1 MIEDEIKWIAS
12 TLTAEAVMIQA
23 RQRIAQAEEWAPLFE
38 IGDID
43 TAAEALRVAS
53 IVADNSSIRESCEN
67 LLVSRKQQGIDVS
80 LPFVGHGSFQ
90 PMHAG
95 LKFGSD
101 FVHFVCQA
109 IVCVQALRDKLVE
122 LTRKRS

>member
-12 TLTAEAVMIQA
+12 MSTAEAVMIQA

-53 IVADNSSIRESCEN
+53 IVADNSSESYEN
-67 LLVSRKQQGIDVS
+67 LLVSCKQQGIDVS
-80 LPFVGHGSFQ
+80 LPFFGHGSFQ

-109 IVCVQALRDKLVE
+109 IVCVQALRDKLIE